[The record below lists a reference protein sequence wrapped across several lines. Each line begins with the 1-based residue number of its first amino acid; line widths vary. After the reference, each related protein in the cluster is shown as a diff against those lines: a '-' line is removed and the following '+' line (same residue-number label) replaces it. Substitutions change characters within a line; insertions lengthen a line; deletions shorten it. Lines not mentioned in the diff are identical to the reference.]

1 MLSSELQDW
10 VKDIKNESEILE
22 FKELICVKLYYIDQ
36 FFELF
41 DDFWNKEVKKSPD
54 LNNEFKDIYKRL

>member
-22 FKELICVKLYYIDQ
+22 FKELICVKLYYIDC

-41 DDFWNKEVKKSPD
+41 DDFGNKEVKKSPV
-54 LNNEFKDIYKRL
+54 NNEFKDIYKRL